1 MKNTGRQSYLHA
13 KSDQPASLK
22 KSIVYSQIFRVRTIC
37 STNSEF
43 ECNFEVLQEQFT
55 KWDYDSSSI
64 ETEIKKIKLLDSK
77 GLPTLEITQKVNI
90 KQTIW
95 NHRSILK
102 TSKAFSVEPVIA
114 FRKKK
119 KKKTWNN
126 LLEGKPSKTNI
137 NKYKGKCT
145 SCKSGIRSLHCL
157 QVQNTHSFRSK

>member
-119 KKKTWNN
+119 KKKN
-126 LLEGKPSKTNI
+126 LEQLIGGKTI
-137 NKYKGKCT
+137 QNKYKQ
-145 SCKSGIRSLHCL
+145 I
-157 QVQNTHSFRSK
+157 